1 LTYKKRQASLARQ
14 TVEWGMLTMQAS
26 FPRVKDS
33 FAYEERGEWRILLNM
48 FILLYNMQARMV
60 GMNQIQNTY
69 LRHLKHDAN
78 QDI

>member
-1 LTYKKRQASLARQ
+1 
-14 TVEWGMLTMQAS
+14 MLTMQAS